1 MKRNGRLIL
10 TILSWIL
17 TLAWLA
23 LSFFLS
29 FQDGPATTSLSL
41 RISVFLVRFLG
52 RFGVSVS
59 LAAFHMA
66 LRSFAH
72 FGVFCVQGF
81 LFASTA
87 LLTFPHRR
95 LPLFLAVLVC
105 AALAVMGEVI
115 KQDIPGRHLSWPE
128 AGLNTLGVLAGA
140 ALALLISFLVSRRK
154 CPRSEMLS

>member
-1 MKRNGRLIL
+1 MKHSGRRTLAL
-10 TILSWIL
+10 FSWIL

-29 FQDGPATTSLSL
+29 LQDGVSTTSLSL
-41 RISVFLVRFLG
+41 RISVFLVQFLG

-59 LAAFHMA
+59 LNAFHMA

-95 LPLFLAVLVC
+95 LPLLLAVLAC
-105 AALAVMGEVI
+105 AALAVMGEVV
-115 KQDIPGRHLSWPE
+115 KQNIPGRHLSWPE

-140 ALALLISFLVSRRK
+140 ALALLIAFLVSRAKRT
-154 CPRSEMLS
+154 RS